1 MIPSQSFVLQLMAVA
16 GIALAADPDSTLHVL
31 RYTPSGDAGPTA
43 SVTVTF
49 DRPVAGSLDRSVD
62 PKAIFRIAP
71 AVAGT
76 VEWRDPV
83 TLRFRPSAPLPANS
97 SYTVTVADR
106 FEAMDGSRL
115 ERPFSFTF
123 QVRGPRVLA
132 GWPVGPSDRARFVT
146 PDSRFDL
153 VLDAAAD
160 PAAVSAA
167 AYVEFDRVCSVPG
180 VIRFK
185 VEAQRAINEKD
196 RWDFREAGGW
206 ERDRSA
212 DRLRRV
218 VTLAP
223 RKPLPKG
230 CTGHLVVPSAF
241 DERGRADLLR
251 WEFSTYGA
259 FRMVRSTCGWDR
271 QYCANGP
278 VVLHFSTPVRGGE
291 VQRKITLRPAAA
303 FTVGDTSDSRAEW
316 VLEAPLRPHTGYA
329 LVADPSLTDVFGQR
343 LDGNPV
349 VTLGT
354 TGFAPAV
361 NYASGRSV
369 IERKGAHTF
378 GLTFVNVDTLE
389 VRIARVPD
397 TLEAAFL
404 ARSEWS
410 WRELWPALAPRA
422 ERRRIAVPGERDR
435 VRVYGVILPAL
446 SAGPGKPTLMAVQV
460 TSPGLDSMSRNDPPV
475 ALVQVTDLGVHA
487 RVGAEEGVVWVT
499 GASDGQPRPGAT
511 VTLHDDRGRVLT
523 EGTTDSAG
531 VARLSRYRSYPRGD
545 DDTED
550 AGWSSFQGYVAVVLG
565 DDRAVLGINDY
576 DPDLSPWRFNISQA
590 WGSARLPAAV
600 AVFTERG
607 IYRPGEPLYA
617 KAIVRTG
624 PLGALSRP
632 QSGDSLRWIF
642 QDRADQSG
650 AVGTLR
656 DTVVA
661 LSSFGTADQR
671 FTIPAEAALGDYR
684 IAAQLRRGGRWIEL
698 ASTAYRVAEYRPP
711 EFLVDVAA
719 DRGVR
724 YAGDSIGASIEARY
738 LFGAPMGRAAVRW
751 NLRAQSVGSWDLDI
765 PNTEGF
771 HVTEEGWWYEE
782 LAEQQPGV
790 RVVSSGIDTLD
801 AAGRMGLRL
810 KLADTERGRPSRATV
825 EATVTDVNR
834 QAVSA
839 SASTL
844 VHPAAFY
851 VGAKAEG
858 QSYFWTAGSPT
869 TVSVIAVRP
878 DGARIAGVRIQGTV
892 VRREWHQ
899 VRRERA
905 GYGELVGEWV
915 SDTVARCT
923 VTTAASAP
931 APCRFT
937 PPAGGTY
944 TVRFTARD
952 AAGREVATSFYRW
965 AVGKDWVPWNDESQF
980 KMDVVPDRTRYSA
993 GDTAT
998 VLFASPFTDA
1008 EAWITIEREGLL
1020 EQRRLRIASG
1030 TTTLKL
1036 PVTEAFAP
1044 NAFVSIVVARG
1055 RSAPPGPLD
1064 DPGRPTIRVGYAEL
1078 RVTPEQKR
1086 LAVSVAADGD
1096 GVPPR
1101 RHGPGGARRARCG
1114 GEGAAER
1121 SDAVGGGRRR
1131 AGAHR
1136 IPDTG
1141 PTRSALSAAR
1151 AGNAAR
1157 EYPDHRGP
1165 PGTRGGKG

>member
-123 QVRGPRVLA
+123 RVRGPRVLA

-206 ERDRSA
+206 DRDRSA

-271 QYCANGP
+271 QYCPNGP

-369 IERKGAHTF
+369 VERKGAHTF

-460 TSPGLDSMSRNDPPV
+460 TSPGLDSLSRNDPPGG
-475 ALVQVTDLGVHA
+475 AGAGDRPGRA
-487 RVGAEEGVVWVT
+487 RARRRGGRSRVGHRRERWTA
-499 GASDGQPRPGAT
+499 AARRHRHAARRPRSRPHRGERPIRPAWPGCPAIAPI
-511 VTLHDDRGRVLT
+511 R
-523 EGTTDSAG
+523 
-531 VARLSRYRSYPRGD
+531 RGD
-545 DDTED
+545 DEHGGRRLVQLPGLRRRG
-550 AGWSSFQGYVAVVLG
+550 AGG
-565 DDRAVLGINDY
+565 
-576 DPDLSPWRFNISQA
+576 
-590 WGSARLPAAV
+590 
-600 AVFTERG
+600 
-607 IYRPGEPLYA
+607 RPGGARHQRLRSRPEPLA
-617 KAIVRTG
+617 LQHLAGLGQRTPAGGRGGVYRARDLPSRRAALRQGDRPNRPARRARAGRSPGIRSAGSSRIAPTRAG
-624 PLGALSRP
+624 PSAPCATRSSR
-632 QSGDSLRWIF
+632 SLRSAP
-642 QDRADQSG
+642 RTSASPSPP
-650 AVGTLR
+650 R
-656 DTVVA
+656 
-661 LSSFGTADQR
+661 R
-671 FTIPAEAALGDYR
+671 ALGDYR

-719 DRGVR
+719 DSAVR
-724 YAGDSIGASIEARY
+724 FAGDSIGASVEARY

-751 NLRAQSVGSWDLDI
+751 TLRQRSRSARGTSTSRTPRASTSARKAGGTKSSPSSNLA
-765 PNTEGF
+765 
-771 HVTEEGWWYEE
+771 
-782 LAEQQPGV
+782 V

-801 AAGRMGLRL
+801 AAGRLGLRL

-834 QAVSA
+834 QTVSA

-851 VGAKAEG
+851 LGAKPEG
-858 QSYFWTAGSPT
+858 QSYFWTAGY
-869 TVSVIAVRP
+869 AD
-878 DGARIAGVRIQGTV
+878 DG
-892 VRREWHQ
+892 
-899 VRRERA
+899 RA
-905 GYGELVGEWV
+905 
-915 SDTVARCT
+915 
-923 VTTAASAP
+923 
-931 APCRFT
+931 
-937 PPAGGTY
+937 
-944 TVRFTARD
+944 
-952 AAGREVATSFYRW
+952 
-965 AVGKDWVPWNDESQF
+965 
-980 KMDVVPDRTRYSA
+980 
-993 GDTAT
+993 
-998 VLFASPFTDA
+998 
-1008 EAWITIEREGLL
+1008 
-1020 EQRRLRIASG
+1020 
-1030 TTTLKL
+1030 
-1036 PVTEAFAP
+1036 
-1044 NAFVSIVVARG
+1044 
-1055 RSAPPGPLD
+1055 
-1064 DPGRPTIRVGYAEL
+1064 
-1078 RVTPEQKR
+1078 
-1086 LAVSVAADGD
+1086 
-1096 GVPPR
+1096 
-1101 RHGPGGARRARCG
+1101 
-1114 GEGAAER
+1114 
-1121 SDAVGGGRRR
+1121 
-1131 AGAHR
+1131 
-1136 IPDTG
+1136 
-1141 PTRSALSAAR
+1141 
-1151 AGNAAR
+1151 
-1157 EYPDHRGP
+1157 
-1165 PGTRGGKG
+1165 